1 MLMTDDQKDKTFGE
15 KDTNVTEEKMEPAE
29 MIRSEMVDMARR
41 FMMIPKIRQTP
52 LMQQKQFLL
61 QKGLRE
67 NEINEA
73 MKGLQL
79 QQDMWYINNMAMQHT
94 NAPDS
99 SFDFSTRSSVIDSL
113 LRMTK
118 YTMIITGFSYASWHL
133 LRSYVLPR
141 FFKIPDPVEERVRV
155 IETKMDEMHGMM
167 QDVTSDLL
175 LKLQTVIDR
184 QNSMDRISY
193 QNRTSSSQLN
203 DIQKGIENISAML
216 VSKEQLPSIR
226 ILPRKRSAISS

>member
-1 MLMTDDQKDKTFGE
+1 
-15 KDTNVTEEKMEPAE
+15 
-29 MIRSEMVDMARR
+29 
-41 FMMIPKIRQTP
+41 
-52 LMQQKQFLL
+52 
-61 QKGLRE
+61 
-67 NEINEA
+67 
-73 MKGLQL
+73 
-79 QQDMWYINNMAMQHT
+79 
-94 NAPDS
+94 
-99 SFDFSTRSSVIDSL
+99 
-113 LRMTK
+113 
-118 YTMIITGFSYASWHL
+118 
-133 LRSYVLPR
+133 
-141 FFKIPDPVEERVRV
+141 
-155 IETKMDEMHGMM
+155 MDEMHGMM